1 MFFHIDETGNTG
13 NDLFNKDQPRLGYG
27 VLSSRMNVD
36 AIGVDLHKRMLQ
48 TIKSTEFHAKDLRT
62 SGIVK
67 ISDLL
72 LKLQDKM
79 SFDFDYYFI
88 EKRTHAR
95 VLFFDAVFDAGLN
108 PAVRWESYW
117 TPMRFVI
124 IHKLAYILDED
135 LLRKS
140 WSLCTDRN
148 IDRREA
154 DIVELLTEIKAR
166 ASNSGLDHRSIEI
179 ILDALSYGI
188 KNPMELDFGY
198 PDKKIVSPNA
208 VGFQFVVSALARRL
222 RSKGL
227 KDASS
232 IIVDRQNE
240 FNKAQIETHRVQ
252 GLIKQGMQHAP
263 LKDRQAIL
271 NHPLYKHM
279 DVDELLGRGYPAREI
294 AVMDSSNSIGLQIVD
309 IYLWMA
315 QRMVTDQLPRELYQ
329 LARKIFRRSLIDGIS
344 MDGMEKRF
352 NGFMSDVASYGDLSQ
367 EQLRAAA
374 EDIERHRVKVRE
386 MSLE

>member
-36 AIGVDLHKRMLQ
+36 AIGVDLHRKMLQ
-48 TIKSTEFHAKDLRT
+48 AVKSTELHAKDLRA

-72 LKLQDKM
+72 FKLQDKM

-88 EKRTHAR
+88 EKRTHAI

-108 PAVRWESYW
+108 PAVKWEIYW
-117 TPMRFVI
+117 TPMRFMI
-124 IHKLAYILDED
+124 LHKLAYILDED

-140 WSLCTDRN
+140 WSLCTDRK
-148 IDRREA
+148 IEKRES
-154 DIVELLTEIKAR
+154 DIVELLAVIKTR
-166 ASNSGLDHRSIEI
+166 ASNSGLDPRSIEI

-188 KNPMELDFGY
+188 KNPMALDFGY

-208 VGFQFVVSALARRL
+208 VGFQFVVSAMARRL
-222 RSKGL
+222 RNKGL

-252 GLIKQGMQHAP
+252 GLIKQGTQHAP
-263 LKDRQAIL
+263 LEDRRAIL

-279 DVDELLGRGYPAREI
+279 DVDEILGRGHPAREI
-294 AVMDSSNSIGLQIVD
+294 TVMDSSNSIGLQIVD

-315 QRMVTDQLPRELYQ
+315 QRMVTNQLPQELYQ
-329 LARKIFRRSLIDGIS
+329 LARKIFRRSSIDGIS
-344 MDGMEKRF
+344 MDGMETRF
-352 NGFMSDVASYGDLSQ
+352 NGFMADIVSYGDPSQ

-374 EDIERHRVKVRE
+374 ENIEQHRVKVRG
-386 MSLE
+386 MRLE

>member
-36 AIGVDLHKRMLQ
+36 AIGVDLHKKMLQ
-48 TIKSTEFHAKDLRT
+48 AVKSTELHAKDLRA

-88 EKRTHAR
+88 EKRTHAI

-124 IHKLAYILDED
+124 IHKLAYILNED

-140 WSLCTDRN
+140 WSLCTDRK
-148 IDRREA
+148 IEKREA

-188 KNPMELDFGY
+188 KNPMALDFGY

-208 VGFQFVVSALARRL
+208 VGFQFVVSAMARRL

-263 LKDRQAIL
+263 LKDRRAIL
-271 NHPLYKHM
+271 NHPLYMHM
-279 DVDELLGRGYPAREI
+279 DVDEVLGRGHPAREI

-315 QRMVTDQLPRELYQ
+315 QRMVTNQLPQELYQ
-329 LARKIFRRSLIDGIS
+329 LARKIFRRSSIDGIS
-344 MDGMEKRF
+344 MDGMETRF
-352 NGFMSDVASYGDLSQ
+352 NGFMSDIASCGDFSQ

-374 EDIERHRVKVRE
+374 EDIEQHRVKVRG
-386 MSLE
+386 MSLK